1 MDFGNRFIKNHKIY
15 IEVMRHTKST
25 TKIPLKPCKKSHKV
39 AKTIQTK
46 TTQRVIKQ
54 NQNNKAQ

>member
-1 MDFGNRFIKNHKIY
+1 
-15 IEVMRHTKST
+15 MRHTKSA
-25 TKIPLKPCKKSHKV
+25 TKILLKPCKESHKV
-39 AKTIQTK
+39 AKTTQTK